1 MIALALLTTLLW
13 EPQAAG
19 ASPQSQA
26 PHLNC
31 ERGPVHRTYRGTP
44 WLVYGCDDDISAVFI
59 TDQGSAAFPFMF
71 MLYVKDGK
79 YALYGEGTGTK
90 AVTDRAYADLT
101 AMDAEDI
108 QALLNE
114 TRSVPDE

>member
-1 MIALALLTTLLW
+1 MIVLALLAALLG
-13 EPQAAG
+13 PQAAD
-19 ASPQSQA
+19 APPRQQP

-31 ERGPVHRTYRGTP
+31 ERGPARHTYGGTP
-44 WLVYGCDDDISAVFI
+44 WLIYGCDDDFSLVFV

-79 YALYGEGTGTK
+79 YALYGEGTGEK

-101 AMDAEDI
+101 RLDQQGIE
-108 QALLNE
+108 ALLNE
-114 TRSVPDE
+114 TRSLSR